1 MKKKAYLKPETEVLV
16 IGMSSILN
24 NSTTSTVQ
32 EVRTQ
37 GLGDSSLGLG
47 GASSSTKPGSLNAR
61 GNERNAD
68 GLSDWNVKL
77 W

>member
-1 MKKKAYLKPETEVLV
+1 MEKKAYLKPETEVLV
-16 IGMSSILN
+16 IGMSSILT
-24 NSTTSTVQ
+24 NSTNSKVTDVTTNLSGNDKITISK
-32 EVRTQ
+32 T
-37 GLGDSSLGLG
+37 
-47 GASSSTKPGSLNAR
+47 PGTPDIKAR